1 MECQRTTVDAIVRK
15 CVFNH
20 QIVIFGFRNLESMAP
35 NYHPSIRTPLTSSA
49 SCYLNTSHTH
59 STLPLLSPLRPKR
72 MYQLGKGVM
81 CCPPTSVDPPPAKN
95 PPNGASKN
103 RGGSGQP
110 LPPPPAP
117 PSSVARTAGSLAC
130 SEPECPA
137 QWVVDE
143 VMVAYV
149 GVKRGTTT
157 RMGSK

>member
-81 CCPPTSVDPPPAKN
+81 CCPPTSVDPPPAKIHQTEPAKTVGALDN
-95 PPNGASKN
+95 PYHPLRPHPRPLLAPLAPLLARNRSVRHNGSWM
-103 RGGSGQP
+103 RSWWHMLG
-110 LPPPPAP
+110 
-117 PSSVARTAGSLAC
+117 
-130 SEPECPA
+130 
-137 QWVVDE
+137 
-143 VMVAYV
+143 
-149 GVKRGTTT
+149 
-157 RMGSK
+157 